1 MAAALGAAAL
11 MLPQSPAR
19 TAAAAA
25 DFGPQAGPLQAS
37 NWGGYIAQGTFTSIS
52 GSWTQPHVTCNSTDD
67 LFAPWLGLDGFGSR
81 TVEQTGV
88 ETDCSSGTPVLSAW
102 YEMYP
107 APPVQWSDPVAEG
120 DHITASVVSK
130 GIGRY
135 TLTLTDDTRGWTEH
149 TDQILIAKH
158 VSAEAVIESP
168 TQSYPSF
175 SRLDFSGLTVNGLAV
190 RLRQAAAVQQ
200 RRLHTGAAVRRIV
213 LPHPRHQRLYAAAAR
228 QATAHHPLLSTAAPR
243 PDPWRGPP
251 RRRTMKRGGRARG
264 RAPRRP
270 LPAEGAP
277 KMPSGTDGGATTLAW
292 VVDHTAPAAE
302 HPLEYGERPLEPL
315 GPTGL
320 LLDIRACGVCRTD
333 LHLAEGDLAPRIRRC
348 TPGHE
353 IVGRVLATGPEAQGF
368 APDDRVGAAWLAGT
382 CGTCRY
388 CRAEPGEPLP
398 ELALHRLGRPR
409 RLRTARRGRR
419 PLRLPPARG
428 AAGRGTGA
436 AAVRGDHRL
445 PGPGPR
451 RAASRRPPRHLRIR
465 CLRPPDRPARDRP
478 GRHRARTHPCR
489 GGTPTGPRPRGR
501 LRGRGVRGAARA
513 PRRGDPLRTGR
524 RPGSRGTG
532 RTRPRRHALRG

>member
-1 MAAALGAAAL
+1 MNLKVATRRRGLVVAAALGAAAL

-175 SRLDFSGLTVNGLAV
+175 SRLDFSGLTVNG
-190 RLRQAAAVQQ
+190 
-200 RRLHTGAAVRRIV
+200 
-213 LPHPRHQRLYAAAAR
+213 
-228 QATAHHPLLSTAAPR
+228 R
-243 PDPWRGPP
+243 PFDSAKPQPFSS
-251 RRRTMKRGGRARG
+251 GG
-264 RAPRRP
+264 
-270 LPAEGAP
+270 
-277 KMPSGTDGGATTLAW
+277 
-292 VVDHTAPAAE
+292 
-302 HPLEYGERPLEPL
+302 Y
-315 GPTGL
+315 
-320 LLDIRACGVCRTD
+320 
-333 LHLAEGDLAPRIRRC
+333 
-348 TPGHE
+348 TPGPLS
-353 IVGRVLATGPEAQGF
+353 GGSFSLTP
-368 APDDRVGAAWLAGT
+368 GT
-382 CGTCRY
+382 SAFT
-388 CRAEPGEPLP
+388 PQ
-398 ELALHRLGRPR
+398 
-409 RLRTARRGRR
+409 
-419 PLRLPPARG
+419 PPAK
-428 AAGRGTGA
+428 
-436 AAVRGDHRL
+436 
-445 PGPGPR
+445 
-451 RAASRRPPRHLRIR
+451 RPPIIR
-465 CLRPPDRPARDRP
+465 Y
-478 GRHRARTHPCR
+478 
-489 GGTPTGPRPRGR
+489 
-501 LRGRGVRGAARA
+501 
-513 PRRGDPLRTGR
+513 
-524 RPGSRGTG
+524 
-532 RTRPRRHALRG
+532 